1 MTRFIAHLK
10 LWQKYALVSTL
21 ALTMMGVSTALAL
34 HDRYQIWQAT
44 QDEVA
49 GLPAARQ
56 LTKLLQLTQQHR
68 GLSASWLSGN
78 DSVGPARQ
86 TRQIEVERAS
96 QATRTALATL
106 AMSSGRSDLLSL
118 MDEIDIAWRSVATAS
133 LTRTIQPPESFR
145 RHGAIIAQELKLLE
159 QIIDASGLV
168 LDPEASSY
176 YLIVATLDNLP
187 HLAESLGQA
196 RARGT
201 AILASQSK
209 TPDDQAFSSIIASSA
224 RLQLDKSR
232 AELDKSANSSI
243 EVRNALQT
251 IQARSLQAAD
261 EAIQLLVTKVIQ
273 PDHPSFSA
281 SEFLA
286 LTTRHIDSQFELISS
301 GLDTLE
307 SLLSQRGAQ
316 LKQALLL
323 LSCAAG
329 ISLLLTLWFT
339 TMVVRTATRATRHAL
354 YAARALAQGDL
365 SQQLD
370 SPANDEI
377 GELVNTLGR
386 SIESLATTFGH
397 VRNSLDSVNTA
408 ALQIAAGTQDLSVR
422 TEQQAHTLETTSRA
436 MQGMDQSVHQNSSH
450 AARASELAEH
460 ASEVASHGGEAMSR
474 VIATMHGINESSRR
488 IADINA
494 VIDGIAFQT
503 NILALN
509 AAVEAARAGEH
520 GRGFAV
526 VASEVRSLAGRAAA
540 AAREIKQLIDE
551 SVGRVEAGSLQVDA
565 AGRSM
570 DDIVRSIQQVTQT
583 MANIR
588 TASENQTYDIVAITG
603 AIEAMDHMTQQNAA
617 LVEETA
623 AASESLKGQ
632 AQQVARA
639 MARFKLRD

>member
-1 MTRFIAHLK
+1 MTRFIAHLR
-10 LWQKYALVSTL
+10 LWQKFALVSSL

-34 HDRYQIWQAT
+34 QDRYQIWQST
-44 QDEVA
+44 QDEVS

-56 LTKLLQLTQQHR
+56 LIKLLQLTQQHR
-68 GLSASWLSGN
+68 GLSANWLSGN
-78 DSVGPARQ
+78 DAIGPTRQ
-86 TRQIEVERAS
+86 TRQNEVDAAA
-96 QATRTALATL
+96 QATRTALAAL
-106 AMSSGRSDLLSL
+106 AAGSGRSDLLPL
-118 MDEIDIAWRSVATAS
+118 MDEINTAWRSLATAS
-133 LTRTIQPPESFR
+133 QARPIQPPESFR
-145 RHGAIIAQELKLLE
+145 RHGAVIAQELKLLD
-159 QIIDASGLV
+159 QITDASGLV
-168 LDPEASSY
+168 LDPEAGSY

-187 HLAESLGQA
+187 RLAESLGQA

-201 AILASQSK
+201 AILASQAK
-209 TPDDQAFSSIIASSA
+209 TPDDQAFSSIIASAA
-224 RLQLDKSR
+224 RQQLDKSR
-232 AELDKSANSSI
+232 TELDKSVQASI
-243 EVRNALQT
+243 KVSNELQT
-251 IQARSLQAAD
+251 PKARSLQAAED
-261 EAIQLLVTKVIQ
+261 AIQLLETRVIQ
-273 PDHPSFSA
+273 PEHPSFAA

-286 LTTRHIDSQFELISS
+286 LTTRHIDSQFELINT

-307 SLLSQRGAQ
+307 SLLDQRSTQ
-316 LKQALLL
+316 LKQTLWL
-323 LSCAAG
+323 LSCGAG
-329 ISLLLTLWFT
+329 LCLLLTLWFT
-339 TMVVRTATRATRHAL
+339 TLVVRTATRSTRHAL
-354 YAARALAQGDL
+354 QAVRALAQGDL

-370 SPANDEI
+370 SPAGDEI
-377 GELVNTLGR
+377 GDLVNTLGR
-386 SIESLATTFGH
+386 SIEILAGTFAH
-397 VRNSLDSVNTA
+397 VRNALDSVNTA

-422 TEQQAHTLETTSRA
+422 TEQQAHALETTSQA
-436 MQGMDQSVHQNSSH
+436 MQGMDQSVPQNSGH
-450 AARASELAEH
+450 AASASELAQH
-460 ASEVASHGGEAMSR
+460 ASQVASRGGEAVSR

-526 VASEVRSLAGRAAA
+526 VASEVRGLAGRAAA

-551 SVGRVEAGSLQVDA
+551 SVGRVEAGTQQVDE

-570 DDIVRSIQQVTQT
+570 NDIVQSIQQVTQT
-583 MANIR
+583 MADIR
-588 TASENQTYDIVAITG
+588 TASEHQTHDIVAISG

-632 AQQVARA
+632 ALQVAQA